1 MIGIAFSIGFLVG
14 PCVGAGF
21 AVWAKGQNNSQD
33 WFVYPAFVALTLSIL
48 DFIYIALK
56 FKETLPQEKRLKSL
70 DEAIQQAFTYINP
83 VSLFNFESIKN
94 LKDEEKAS
102 LRTIGRTFF
111 IYLFLYSGLEFT
123 LTFLTH
129 SRFNFTAMDQGK
141 MFLFIGTLMA
151 IVQGEYIH

>member
-14 PCVGAGF
+14 PSVGARF
-21 AVWAKGQNNSQD
+21 AVWAKRQNNSQD

-94 LKDEEKAS
+94 LKDDEKAS
-102 LRTIGRTFF
+102 LRTIGKNHALKKYDQFALNTSCFWG
-111 IYLFLYSGLEFT
+111 ILYNILCEMC
-123 LTFLTH
+123 
-129 SRFNFTAMDQGK
+129 NFTK
-141 MFLFIGTLMA
+141 FFL
-151 IVQGEYIH
+151 QK